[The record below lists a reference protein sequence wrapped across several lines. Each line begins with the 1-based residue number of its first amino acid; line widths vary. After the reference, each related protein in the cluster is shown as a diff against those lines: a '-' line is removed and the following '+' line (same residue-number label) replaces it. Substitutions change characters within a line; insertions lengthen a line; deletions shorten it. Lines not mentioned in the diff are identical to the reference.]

1 MLMYFKP
8 IASCVAKSEVL
19 SIFLDTSYFVRTLAR
34 LIGLDAFVKACF
46 HLIVGFAG
54 KDMAFE
60 QLEC

>member
-34 LIGLDAFVKACF
+34 LIGLDAFVKA
-46 HLIVGFAG
+46 
-54 KDMAFE
+54 
-60 QLEC
+60 